1 MELGLE
7 RTHRVL
13 SYLGNPESSVCVLH
27 VAGTNGKGSVVSMLE
42 SALLAGG
49 ASVCAFVSPFLREPR
64 DSFRLNGKTIEIDIW
79 NGALEEVRAAKAGET
94 TFEGWTAVALLL
106 ASRYKVDVLV
116 LEVGLGGAR
125 DATNVIPPP
134 LAAIITSLSLDHV
147 DMIGPTLL
155 EIAKEKSGIF
165 KKNSGILVTV
175 PGQTTLALD
184 VLTAAAV
191 AVGGE
196 VTIASKADLPHLLQL
211 GLSGD
216 FQERNAAAAFTVIR
230 YIASGAV
237 NYSPPTASL
246 RPLIAAATS
255 VLADDSALLR
265 KTWATL
271 TVAGRLTSVNLPLP
285 TGRLL
290 TTIIDGGHNVEAMAA
305 LGRELRHRCGRHHR
319 AVLVFACGAS
329 RNVEENFQILFS
341 NFFEQSETSSSSLF
355 SLHIIG
361 VAFSPPQG
369 MPWVSS
375 HTPEVIIDAAK
386 SAAMDLSLP
395 SAVTVECA
403 STLEVAL
410 SLAAAAA
417 ATTTVEASAPLVA
430 VCGSLYLVSD
440 IYRTYFPEL

>member
-13 SYLGNPESSVCVLH
+13 TYLGNPESAVCVLH
-27 VAGTNGKGSVVSMLE
+27 VAGTNGKGSVVALLE

-64 DSFRLNGKTIEIDIW
+64 DSFRLNGKTIDIDVW

-94 TFEGWTAVALLL
+94 TFEGWTAGALLL

-147 DMIGPTLL
+147 DMIGPTLF

-175 PGQTTLALD
+175 PGQTTLALQ
-184 VLTAAAV
+184 VLKAAAI

-196 VTIASKADLPHLLQL
+196 VTIASNADLPQLLRL

-216 FQERNAAAAFTVIR
+216 FQEKNAAAAFTVIR

-237 NYSPPTASL
+237 NYSPPASL
-246 RPLIAAATS
+246 SLIAAAKS
-255 VLADDSALLR
+255 VLGDDNALLR
-265 KTWATL
+265 KTWAKL
-271 TVAGRLTSVNLPLP
+271 TVAGRLTSVDLPLP
-285 TGRLL
+285 TGHLNA
-290 TTIIDGGHNVEAMAA
+290 IIDGGHNVEAMAA
-305 LGRELRHRCGRHHR
+305 LGRELRHRCTHTTSTTPCHR

-329 RNVEENFQILFS
+329 RNVEENFRILFS
-341 NFFEQSETSSSSLF
+341 NFFEETSPLF
-355 SLHIIG
+355 TLHIIG
-361 VAFSPPQG
+361 VAFSPPVG

-375 HTPEVIIDAAK
+375 HTPEVIIGAAK
-386 SAAMDLSLP
+386 SAALDLSLP
-395 SAVTVECA
+395 SAALTVECA
-403 STLEVAL
+403 SSLEVAL
-410 SLAAAAA
+410 SLAAATA
-417 ATTTVEASAPLVA
+417 VEDDSAPLVA

-440 IYRTYFPEL
+440 IYRNYFPE